1 MEYTSK
7 SLQKQGKIDFYKTA
21 SLPFKSASLQTSNG
35 KPAVE
40 QQQACGLIPQ
50 GYRMPKGYAPFFLGK

>member
-1 MEYTSK
+1 MEYTPK
-7 SLQKQGKIDFYKTA
+7 SLEKQAKIGFYKTA
-21 SLPFKSASLQTSNG
+21 GLPLKSASLQTSIR

-50 GYRMPKGYAPFFLGK
+50 GYRMQKGCVPYLF

>member
-1 MEYTSK
+1 MQENTSK

-50 GYRMPKGYAPFFLGK
+50 GYRMQKGCVPYLF